1 MSSEQVKARHRLAW
15 GLDVASYVRHAAPEL
30 GAVAEKLIEIA
41 DPAWGASALDLGCGP
56 GTATLP
62 LARRVGPNGGIV
74 GVDLAAPMV
83 AWAERAA
90 AKEGLAHARFAV
102 GDLEDLGEFADASF
116 DLVIS
121 NFGVIFAPDPERAA
135 REMAR
140 AVRPGG
146 RAALSAWLESDVTR
160 EYYDLVY
167 QHIPRHPA
175 PHDPYDWGV
184 PARAVAWLGSA
195 FAGIETR
202 PLAVPFEAES
212 VGAAWAVLNRSTGRV
227 AAGYA
232 TLPADA
238 RHAFDDAMYR
248 YFERFLRD
256 DGSVFWPR
264 EALLVRG
271 RRPVP
276 RSGAA
281 GEIFI

>member
-1 MSSEQVKARHRLAW
+1 LVRSPLPGFRPEARALCDFARIDAGDRVLS
-15 GLDVASYVRHAAPEL
+15 VAR
-30 GAVAEKLIEIA
+30 
-41 DPAWGASALDLGCGP
+41 GP
-56 GTATLP
+56 GTAAIE
-62 LARRVGPNGGIV
+62 ARALGAAEVT
-74 GVDLAAPMV
+74 GVDYAAGMLAV
-83 AWAERAA
+83 ARELTAGQTGFTFL
-90 AKEGLAHARFAV
+90 EGNA
-102 GDLEDLGEFADASF
+102 LELPVADESF
-116 DLVIS
+116 DVAIS
-121 NFGVIFAPDPERAA
+121 NFGVIIAPHPQRAA
-135 REMAR
+135 RQMAR

-248 YFERFLRD
+248 YFERFRRD

>member
-1 MSSEQVKARHRLAW
+1 MIPPMPTAWSSVAREYARSILPGFRPAARALCEFARIDA
-15 GLDVASYVRHAAPEL
+15 GDRVIDVA
-30 GAVAEKLIEIA
+30 
-41 DPAWGASALDLGCGP
+41 CGP
-56 GTATLP
+56 GTAAIE
-62 LARRVGPNGGIV
+62 ARALGAAEVT
-74 GVDLAAPMV
+74 GVDYAAGMLAV
-83 AWAERAA
+83 ARELTAGQTGFTFL
-90 AKEGLAHARFAV
+90 EGNA
-102 GDLEDLGEFADASF
+102 LELPVADESF
-116 DLVIS
+116 DVAIS

-146 RAALSAWLESDVTR
+146 RAALTAWLESDVTR

-184 PARAVAWLGSA
+184 PARAAAWLGSA

-212 VGAAWAVLNRSTGRV
+212 VSAAWAILNRSTGRV

-238 RHAFDDAMYR
+238 RQAFDDAMHR
-248 YFERFLRD
+248 YFERFRRD

>member
-1 MSSEQVKARHRLAW
+1 MIPPMPAAWSTVAREYARSILPGFRPAARALCEFA
-15 GLDVASYVRHAAPEL
+15 GISAGDRVLD
-30 GAVAEKLIEIA
+30 IA
-41 DPAWGASALDLGCGP
+41 CGP
-56 GTATLP
+56 GTAAME
-62 LARRVGPNGGIV
+62 ARALGATEVT
-74 GVDLAAPMV
+74 GVDYAEGMLAV
-83 AWAERAA
+83 ARELTAGQTGFTFL
-90 AKEGLAHARFAV
+90 EGNAL
-102 GDLEDLGEFADASF
+102 DLPVPDGAF
-116 DLVIS
+116 DVAIS
-121 NFGVIFAPDPERAA
+121 NFGVIFAPDPERAV

-146 RAALSAWLESDVTR
+146 RAALTAWLESDVTR

-167 QHIPRHPA
+167 QHVPRHPA

-184 PARAVAWLGSA
+184 PARAVAWLGRE
-195 FAGIETR
+195 FTGIQTR

-212 VGAAWAVLNRSTGRV
+212 VGGAWEILNRSTGRV

-232 TLPADA
+232 TLSPEA
-238 RHAFDDAMYR
+238 RRAFDEAMFG
-248 YFERFLRD
+248 YFERFRRD
-256 DGSVFWPR
+256 DGTVFWPR

>member
-1 MSSEQVKARHRLAW
+1 MIPPMPAAWSTVAREYARSILPGFRPAARALCDFARIDA
-15 GLDVASYVRHAAPEL
+15 GDRVLDVA
-30 GAVAEKLIEIA
+30 
-41 DPAWGASALDLGCGP
+41 CGP
-56 GTATLP
+56 GTAAIE
-62 LARRVGPNGGIV
+62 ARALGAAEVT
-74 GVDLAAPMV
+74 GVDYAAGMLAV
-83 AWAERAA
+83 ARELTAGQTGFTFL
-90 AKEGLAHARFAV
+90 EGNA
-102 GDLEDLGEFADASF
+102 LELPVADESF
-116 DLVIS
+116 DVAIS

-140 AVRPGG
+140 ALRPGG

-248 YFERFLRD
+248 YFERFRRD

>member
-1 MSSEQVKARHRLAW
+1 MIPPMPTAWSSVAREYARSILPGFRPAARALCEFARIDA
-15 GLDVASYVRHAAPEL
+15 GDRVIDVA
-30 GAVAEKLIEIA
+30 
-41 DPAWGASALDLGCGP
+41 CGP
-56 GTATLP
+56 GTAAIE
-62 LARRVGPNGGIV
+62 ARALGAAEVT
-74 GVDLAAPMV
+74 GVDYAAGMLAV
-83 AWAERAA
+83 ARELTAGQTGFTFL
-90 AKEGLAHARFAV
+90 EGNA
-102 GDLEDLGEFADASF
+102 LELPVADESF
-116 DLVIS
+116 DVAVS

-146 RAALSAWLESDVTR
+146 RAALTAWLESDVTR

-184 PARAVAWLGSA
+184 PARAAAWLGSA

-212 VGAAWAVLNRSTGRV
+212 VSAAWAILNRSTGRV

-238 RHAFDDAMYR
+238 RQAFDDAMHR
-248 YFERFLRD
+248 YFERFRRD

>member
-1 MSSEQVKARHRLAW
+1 MIPPMPAAWSTVAREYARSILPGFRPAARALCQFARIDA
-15 GLDVASYVRHAAPEL
+15 GDRVLDVA
-30 GAVAEKLIEIA
+30 
-41 DPAWGASALDLGCGP
+41 CGP
-56 GTATLP
+56 GTAAIE
-62 LARRVGPNGGIV
+62 ARALGAAQVT
-74 GVDLAAPMV
+74 GVDYAAGMLAV
-83 AWAERAA
+83 ARELTAGQTGFTFL
-90 AKEGLAHARFAV
+90 EGNA
-102 GDLEDLGEFADASF
+102 LELPVADESF
-116 DLVIS
+116 DVAIS

-146 RAALSAWLESDVTR
+146 RAALTAWLESDVTR

-195 FAGIETR
+195 FAGIETH

-212 VGAAWAVLNRSTGRV
+212 VGAAWAILNRSTGRV

-238 RHAFDDAMYR
+238 RRAFDDAMHR
-248 YFERFLRD
+248 YFERFRREN
-256 DGSVFWPR
+256 GTVFWPR

-271 RRPVP
+271 RRPVS